1 MPERAPSQQNRKAFH
16 DYFILESVE
25 AGIALVGC
33 EVKSIRNGKANL
45 QDSFG
50 RVENDEV
57 FLYGMH
63 ISPYEQGNRY
73 NPDPARIRKLL
84 LNRKE
89 IAKLASRVH
98 EKGLT
103 LVPVKLYFK
112 SGKVKIQLAVAKG
125 KNVQDKR
132 AKLKE
137 KEANRDIDRALRLR
151 NKQTR
156 KD

>member
-1 MPERAPSQQNRKAFH
+1 MTERAPSLQNRKAFH

-25 AGIALVGC
+25 AGIALVGT

-50 RVENDEV
+50 RIEKDEL

-73 NPDPARIRKLL
+73 NPDPTRPRKLL
-84 LNRKE
+84 LHRNE
-89 IAKLASRVH
+89 IEKLQARVQ

-112 SGKVKIQLAVAKG
+112 KGKVKIQLAVGKG
-125 KNVQDKR
+125 KNVADKR
-132 AKLKE
+132 DKLRE
-137 KEANRDIDRALRLR
+137 KEANRDIDRALKNRRRL
-151 NKQTR
+151 
-156 KD
+156 

>member
-1 MPERAPSQQNRKAFH
+1 MPERVPSLQNRKAFH

-25 AGIALVGC
+25 AGIVLEGC

-45 QDSFG
+45 HDSFA
-50 RVENDEV
+50 RYEKDQI

-73 NPDPARIRKLL
+73 NPDPTRVRKLL
-84 LNRKE
+84 LNRNE
-89 IAKLASRVH
+89 INKLAARVQ

-112 SGKVKIQLAVAKG
+112 HGRVKIQLAAAKG
-125 KNVQDKR
+125 KNTSDKR
-132 AKLKE
+132 DKLKE
-137 KEANRDIDRALRLR
+137 KEANRDIERALRNR
-151 NKQTR
+151 QKNR
-156 KD
+156 

>member
-16 DYFILESVE
+16 DYFILESTE

-45 QDSFG
+45 QESFA
-50 RVENDEV
+50 RVEEDEI

-73 NPDPARIRKLL
+73 NPDPTRKRKLL

-89 IAKLASRVH
+89 IERLGARVH
-98 EKGLT
+98 EKGLS

-112 SGKVKIQLAVAKG
+112 SGKVKIQLALAKG

-132 AKLKE
+132 EKLKE
-137 KEANRDIDRALRLR
+137 KEANRDIDRALRR
-151 NKQTR
+151 KQR
-156 KD
+156 

>member
-1 MPERAPSQQNRKAFH
+1 MSERAPSLQNRKAFH
-16 DYFILESVE
+16 DYFVLESVE

-50 RVENDEV
+50 RVEKGQI

-73 NPDPARIRKLL
+73 NPDPTRVRKLL
-84 LNRKE
+84 LNRSE
-89 IAKLASRVH
+89 INKLTSRVQ

-103 LVPVKLYFK
+103 LVPVNLYFK
-112 SGKVKIQLAVAKG
+112 NGKVKIQLAVAKG
-125 KNVQDKR
+125 KTTGDKR
-132 AKLKE
+132 DKLRE
-137 KEANRDIDRALRLR
+137 KEANRDIERALRDR
-151 NKQTR
+151 R
-156 KD
+156 RRF

>member
-1 MPERAPSQQNRKAFH
+1 MPERAPSLQNRKAFH
-16 DYFILESVE
+16 DYFVLESVE
-25 AGIALVGC
+25 AGIALAGC

-45 QDSFG
+45 QDSFA
-50 RVENDEV
+50 RVEKEEV

-73 NPDPARIRKLL
+73 NPDPTRIRKLL
-84 LNRKE
+84 LNRNE
-89 IAKLASRVH
+89 ITRLSARIH

-112 SGKVKIQLAVAKG
+112 GGRVKIQLALAKG

-132 AKLKE
+132 EKLKE
-137 KEANRDIDRALRLR
+137 KEAQRDIDRALRNR
-151 NKQTR
+151 QR
-156 KD
+156 SS

>member
-16 DYFILESVE
+16 DYFILESTE

-45 QDSFG
+45 QDSFA
-50 RVENDEV
+50 RVEEDEV

-63 ISPYEQGNRY
+63 ISPYAQGNRY
-73 NPDPARIRKLL
+73 NPDPTRKRKLL

-89 IAKLASRVH
+89 IERLGSRVH
-98 EKGLT
+98 EKGLS

-112 SGKVKIQLAVAKG
+112 SGKVKIQLALAKG

-132 AKLKE
+132 EKLKE
-137 KEANRDIDRALRLR
+137 KEANRDIDRALRR
-151 NKQTR
+151 KQR
-156 KD
+156 

>member
-1 MPERAPSQQNRKAFH
+1 MAERAPSLLNRKAHH

-25 AGIALVGC
+25 AGIVLAGC

-50 RVENDEV
+50 RVEKDEV

-73 NPDPARIRKLL
+73 NPDPTRIRKLL
-84 LNRKE
+84 LNRNE
-89 IAKLASRVH
+89 IERLSSRIH

-112 SGKVKIQLAVAKG
+112 GGKVKIQLAVAKG
-125 KNVQDKR
+125 KTQGDKR
-132 AKLKE
+132 DKLRE
-137 KEANRDIDRALRLR
+137 KEANRDIDRALKARRRL
-151 NKQTR
+151 
-156 KD
+156 

>member
-1 MPERAPSQQNRKAFH
+1 MTERAPSLQNRKAFH
-16 DYFILESVE
+16 DYIILESVE

-50 RVENDEV
+50 RFEKNQI

-73 NPDPARIRKLL
+73 NPDPIRVRKLL
-84 LNRKE
+84 LNRNE
-89 IAKLASRVH
+89 IAKLGSRIQ

-112 SGKVKIQLAVAKG
+112 NGKVKIQLAVGKG
-125 KNVQDKR
+125 KNVADKR

-137 KEANRDIDRALRLR
+137 KEANRDIDRALKNRHR
-151 NKQTR
+151 
-156 KD
+156 